1 MKIFFKISL
10 PWICSLAAVFYL
22 GLNLG
27 KENQTVETNTLVLK
41 NEKDS
46 PNYPVSKFQNTK
58 KNEIIKEARTLNT
71 ESSIEQIQP
80 LEFSLPPNLKRI
92 MEGGDMIERMGAY
105 LDALRAMDKGNVY
118 EVVNAFEALPKGYGR
133 HLEMKLL
140 MRSWAEIDPEAALA
154 YADSS
159 LDAKSERRFGISEVL
174 AGWANRDP
182 EGAISWAKANNSSD
196 KPEDNPLLLGV
207 VKGLAEN
214 NIDAANKIFRD
225 LPPGSAKWQ
234 ASTFLAQKYSDIGM
248 REAIEWADQ
257 FPKDD
262 PRMRSTILG
271 QLGAKLARQD
281 IEATAKWVESLQ
293 DDKASFTVM
302 NNLLTQWVTKDA
314 SSAAQWVS
322 KIPEEE
328 KKFEGMKQLT
338 SRWSL
343 SDPISTAEWLNTFP
357 PSPKMDPVVNEFVN
371 RICTRDPEGAAGWA
385 LSITDPTIKQKAVNK
400 AIGAWTRID
409 PEKAKAWKT
418 ANTP

>member
-1 MKIFFKISL
+1 MNIFLKYGL
-10 PWICSLAAVFYL
+10 PWVCSLALVFYL
-22 GLNLG
+22 GLQLG
-27 KENQTVETNTLVLK
+27 EENKQIHYSNQLTAKDSRTISIPEFTPKKSTTLNITPKVDEIKPLINNNQT
-41 NEKDS
+41 
-46 PNYPVSKFQNTK
+46 P
-58 KNEIIKEARTLNT
+58 
-71 ESSIEQIQP
+71 
-80 LEFSLPPNLKRI
+80 EFSLPPNLKRI

-182 EGAISWAKANNSSD
+182 EGAIAWAKANNSND

-207 VKGLAEN
+207 VKGLAES

-234 ASTFLAQKYSDIGM
+234 ASTFLAQKYSDIGI
-248 REAIEWADQ
+248 REAIEWADK

-281 IEATAKWVESLQ
+281 IEATAKWVESLK

-314 SSAAQWVS
+314 SSAARWVS
-322 KIPEEE
+322 KIPEDE

-385 LSITDPTIKQKAVNK
+385 LSITDQTTKRKAVSK

-409 PEKAKAWKT
+409 PEKAEAWKT
-418 ANTP
+418 ANIP